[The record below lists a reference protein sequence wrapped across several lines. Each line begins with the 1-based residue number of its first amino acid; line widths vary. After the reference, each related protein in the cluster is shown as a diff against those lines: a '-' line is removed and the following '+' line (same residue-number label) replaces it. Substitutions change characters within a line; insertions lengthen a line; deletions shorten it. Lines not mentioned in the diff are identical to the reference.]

1 MPTSMTADSLSASLL
16 EALSNSFDLAPWAV
30 TELSGAA
37 HIVRY
42 ANPAFCQLIGRTM
55 DEVVGEAFA
64 SLLPSADHPLV
75 LLDRVFRTGEPVS
88 YTAEEEAGP
97 KPLLFSY
104 NLWPVVADGRT
115 AGVMIQVNETGPLH
129 ETRRAISEALLRG
142 ALHQDE
148 LIEAADRAI
157 LKLRTEVT
165 ERRQGENDAKM
176 LTMEVAHR
184 VKNNLQVVAALIA
197 NEIRRTPPPWEQ
209 GYRAM
214 QDRIMAIARLYDLVS
229 KSSHDRAVSVGS
241 YLTGIATTLSA
252 SLLGGASG
260 IRIAVEADDT
270 LEIDSERAVSF
281 GLLVNE
287 LTTNAVKHAFPGGSG
302 LVTLAVARS
311 GEDIVLRI
319 SDDGIGMAPPGPGS
333 ALGKHG
339 TDYVAI
345 FARQLEG
352 TLVRSATPG
361 GGTTVTIRL
370 PLTAHGESPQPR

>member
-1 MPTSMTADSLSASLL
+1 MPTSRIADPAALL
-16 EALSNSFDLAPWAV
+16 TALSGSFDLAPWAV
-30 TELSGAA
+30 TELSGEA

-42 ANPAFCQLIGRTM
+42 ANPAFCQLVDRTM
-55 DEVVGEAFA
+55 GEVVGKTFA
-64 SLLPSADHPLV
+64 ELLPSADQPLV
-75 LLDRVFRTGEPVS
+75 LLDRVFRTGQPVT
-88 YTAEEEAGP
+88 YLAEEEAAP
-97 KPLLFSY
+97 LPLLFSY

-148 LIEAADRAI
+148 LIEAADAAI

-229 KSSHDRAVSVGS
+229 KSSHDSAVAVGA
-241 YLTGIATTLSA
+241 YLRGIAATLSA

-287 LTTNAVKHAFPGGSG
+287 LTTNAVKHAFPGGRG
-302 LVTLAVARS
+302 LVTLAVERS
-311 GEDIVLRI
+311 GAEIELTI
-319 SDDGIGMAPPGPGS
+319 SDDGIGMAPPVPGS
-333 ALGKHG
+333 APGKHG

-345 FARQLEG
+345 FARQLHG
-352 TLVRSATPG
+352 TIVRSSPPG
-361 GGTTVTIRL
+361 GGTTVTLRF
-370 PLTAHGESPQPR
+370 PVTVPPAR